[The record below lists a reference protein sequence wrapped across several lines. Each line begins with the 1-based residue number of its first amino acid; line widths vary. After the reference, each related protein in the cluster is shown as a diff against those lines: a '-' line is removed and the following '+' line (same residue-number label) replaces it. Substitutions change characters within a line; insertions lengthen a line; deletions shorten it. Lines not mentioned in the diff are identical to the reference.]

1 MVDIGNI
8 QNYYEG
14 SISMSKR
21 RKFSKEFKESLLRE
35 HDETGISYWKLGK
48 KYGIE
53 AGTIRRWRNNR
64 NAFGTE
70 SLGHHNCNLC
80 NYTAELKKQAVE
92 EYLSGE
98 MSYQAVALKYGIL
111 APSTVRAWVK
121 LYNSHIELTLS
132 RPDGKERS
140 MAENIPKRNT
150 SFEERVEI
158 VNHCIDNGHSYSKTA
173 ILYSVS
179 YGQVY
184 SWVKKYERSGI
195 DGLID
200 RRGRSSS
207 GAEPVSEID
216 RLRAENKMLRSKEKR
231 QQMEIDLLKK
241 VEEIERR

>member
-1 MVDIGNI
+1 
-8 QNYYEG
+8 
-14 SISMSKR
+14 MSKK

-53 AGTIRRWRNNR
+53 AGIIRRWRNNR
-64 NAFGTE
+64 NAFGTD
-70 SLGHHNCNLC
+70 SLDRHNCALC
-80 NYTAELKKQAVE
+80 IYTAELKKQAVE
-92 EYLSGE
+92 DYLCGE
-98 MSYQAVALKYGIL
+98 TSYQAVALKYGIL
-111 APSTVRAWVK
+111 APSTVMTWVK
-121 LYNSHIELTLS
+121 QYNSHIELTLS
-132 RPDGKERS
+132 RPDRKERS
-140 MAENIPKRNT
+140 MAENISKRST

-173 ILYSVS
+173 IFYNVS

-184 SWVKKYERSGI
+184 SWVKKYEQSGV

-200 RRGRSSS
+200 RRGRSGSEP
-207 GAEPVSEID
+207 EPVSEID
-216 RLRAENKMLRSKEKR
+216 RLRAENKMLRAKEKR